1 MNSTEFMKE
10 LNITRMKI
18 RKELKNLENSI
29 KGTTKLDDL
38 EDIEIDFDDLKD
50 QFEILDEELEEL
62 EEILTEEEFEASQI
76 YQEPISLATFGLGSW
91 Q

>member
-1 MNSTEFMKE
+1 MNSTEIMKE
-10 LNITRMKI
+10 LNITMIKI
-18 RKELKNLENSI
+18 KRELRNLESSI
-29 KGTTKLDDL
+29 KGVTKLDDL
-38 EDIEIDFDDLKD
+38 EDVEIDFDDLKD
-50 QFEILDEELEEL
+50 QIITLDDELDEL